1 MPVILLA
8 LLLMST
14 GVQAAPSCPSQD
26 FTTFFSAFSESTELQ
41 HAFAAPTLSE
51 QGMPSDL
58 TQLSMVRV
66 VANGR
71 VREIVLPD
79 RVYLR
84 DQRGEVLQAFI
95 FEQAGCWTLE
105 RFEDWAPTIALTSVD
120 TAQRGQRALLRGK
133 EYERM
138 GMDADAP
145 LDDQLLLA
153 ALNSYLDAAAQGS
166 AEGAYGAA
174 AISLSGMAPRL
185 TNERLEQLLL
195 TSAATVP
202 EAALL
207 LANFYCD
214 EGAARP
220 PDTICRHPQKALR
233 ALRQSAALGL
243 GNAFNELGS
252 VYARGEIAPV
262 QRSRALA
269 CYTEAAA
276 HGADWADFNARQMI
290 RQGARADEAQP
301 CL

>member
-8 LLLMST
+8 LLLMSV
-14 GVQAAPSCPSQD
+14 GVQAAPTCPSQD
-26 FTTFFSAFSESTELQ
+26 FTTFFNAFAESAELQ
-41 HAFAAPTLSE
+41 RGFTGQALRE
-51 QGMPSDL
+51 QGMPADL
-58 TQLSMVRV
+58 AQLSLARV
-66 VANGR
+66 VANGQ

-95 FEQAGCWTLE
+95 FEQAACWTLE
-105 RFEDWAPTIALTSVD
+105 RFEDWSASIAGASVD
-120 TAQRGQRALLRGK
+120 KTRRGQRALLRGK
-133 EYERM
+133 DYERM
-138 GMDADAP
+138 GLDADGP
-145 LDDQLLLA
+145 LDQQLFVA

-166 AEGAYGAA
+166 AEGAYSAA
-174 AISLSGMAPRL
+174 AISLSGMAPSL
-185 TNERLEQLLL
+185 PFERLERLML
-195 TSAATVP
+195 TASATVP

-220 PDTICRHPQKALR
+220 PDNTCRHPRKALS
-233 ALRQSAALGL
+233 ALRQAAALGL
-243 GNAFNELGS
+243 GTAFNELGS

-262 QRSRALA
+262 QPARSLA
-269 CYTEAAA
+269 CYTEAVA

-290 RQGARADEAQP
+290 KQGVRADKAQP